1 MSWTYYLKKLWYKII
16 YLCFVIVY
24 LVFLNGFNK
33 ELRAC
38 NFDSRFA
45 LLEYKDYCALKFFV
59 MAALLFL
66 IGCFMIY
73 NEFAHLKR
81 GLETIED
88 IIIAVLTIIM
98 VIVLLLLII
107 KFIDN
112 PILRAVLFAALTI
125 AGAASAIGG

>member
-38 NFDSRFA
+38 NFDSKFA

-66 IGCFMIY
+66 IGCF
-73 NEFAHLKR
+73 
-81 GLETIED
+81 
-88 IIIAVLTIIM
+88 
-98 VIVLLLLII
+98 II